1 MISLD
6 NRLKG
11 DKLCLRPSMI
21 KFEGPGTDIEI
32 CGAGLRP
39 LPMFLNRQLIKILED
54 LEVPES
60 AFLELQAA
68 EVEKLRNTTKSPVN
82 AANFVR
88 RNKIGEA
95 AKFDWL
101 IRKLLDLNI
110 MFTSDKFL
118 RITVELAV
126 LVQLRELKHRESI
139 IFFFSFIKYLD
150 GHLTV
155 FKGSRIPLEE
165 GYTLYGTLLPKVKRT
180 KKGPLLKPFLGI
192 MDETGILE
200 ENEVYVPL
208 RIEGAAKLVQGDLV
222 VTRSPA
228 LHPGDVKVARAVD
241 VPEDS
246 PLRDLYNCIVF
257 SSKGERDIPSQLSG
271 GDLDGD
277 VYQIFWRS
285 ALFPKILAT
294 PADYPIVTPIDI
306 GREVTRSDMTDFF
319 IKFMEQDQ
327 LGRIANNHQTLA
339 DQREEGT
346 FDEDCLTL
354 ATLHS
359 TAVDFSKTGIAVRPS
374 HIHTSH

>member
-139 IFFFSFIKYLD
+139 IFLFYFIKYLD

-155 FKGSRIPLEE
+155 VKGSRIPLEE
-165 GYTLYGTLLPKVKRT
+165 GYTLYGTLLSKVKRT
-180 KKGPLLKPFLGI
+180 KRGS
-192 MDETGILE
+192 
-200 ENEVYVPL
+200 Y
-208 RIEGAAKLVQGDLV
+208 
-222 VTRSPA
+222 
-228 LHPGDVKVARAVD
+228 
-241 VPEDS
+241 
-246 PLRDLYNCIVF
+246 
-257 SSKGERDIPSQLSG
+257 
-271 GDLDGD
+271 
-277 VYQIFWRS
+277 
-285 ALFPKILAT
+285 
-294 PADYPIVTPIDI
+294 
-306 GREVTRSDMTDFF
+306 
-319 IKFMEQDQ
+319 
-327 LGRIANNHQTLA
+327 
-339 DQREEGT
+339 
-346 FDEDCLTL
+346 
-354 ATLHS
+354 
-359 TAVDFSKTGIAVRPS
+359 
-374 HIHTSH
+374 

>member
-139 IFFFSFIKYLD
+139 IFFSSLLLNVCLD

-155 FKGSRIPLEE
+155 VKGSRIPLEE
-165 GYTLYGTLLPKVKRT
+165 GYTLYGTLLPKAKPTKR
-180 KKGPLLKPFLGI
+180 GP
-192 MDETGILE
+192 
-200 ENEVYVPL
+200 Y
-208 RIEGAAKLVQGDLV
+208 
-222 VTRSPA
+222 
-228 LHPGDVKVARAVD
+228 
-241 VPEDS
+241 
-246 PLRDLYNCIVF
+246 
-257 SSKGERDIPSQLSG
+257 
-271 GDLDGD
+271 
-277 VYQIFWRS
+277 
-285 ALFPKILAT
+285 
-294 PADYPIVTPIDI
+294 
-306 GREVTRSDMTDFF
+306 
-319 IKFMEQDQ
+319 
-327 LGRIANNHQTLA
+327 
-339 DQREEGT
+339 
-346 FDEDCLTL
+346 
-354 ATLHS
+354 
-359 TAVDFSKTGIAVRPS
+359 
-374 HIHTSH
+374 

>member
-139 IFFFSFIKYLD
+139 IFLSLLLD
-150 GHLTV
+150 ILYGHLTV
-155 FKGSRIPLEE
+155 VKGSRIPLEE
-165 GYTLYGTLLPKVKRT
+165 GYTLYGTLLPKAKRI
-180 KKGPLLKPFLGI
+180 K
-192 MDETGILE
+192 
-200 ENEVYVPL
+200 
-208 RIEGAAKLVQGDLV
+208 
-222 VTRSPA
+222 RSP
-228 LHPGDVKVARAVD
+228 
-241 VPEDS
+241 
-246 PLRDLYNCIVF
+246 Y
-257 SSKGERDIPSQLSG
+257 
-271 GDLDGD
+271 
-277 VYQIFWRS
+277 
-285 ALFPKILAT
+285 
-294 PADYPIVTPIDI
+294 
-306 GREVTRSDMTDFF
+306 
-319 IKFMEQDQ
+319 
-327 LGRIANNHQTLA
+327 
-339 DQREEGT
+339 
-346 FDEDCLTL
+346 
-354 ATLHS
+354 
-359 TAVDFSKTGIAVRPS
+359 
-374 HIHTSH
+374 

>member
-139 IFFFSFIKYLD
+139 IFFLFF
-150 GHLTV
+150 
-155 FKGSRIPLEE
+155 
-165 GYTLYGTLLPKVKRT
+165 LL
-180 KKGPLLKPFLGI
+180 LNI
-192 MDETGILE
+192 WM
-200 ENEVYVPL
+200 
-208 RIEGAAKLVQGDLV
+208 
-222 VTRSPA
+222 VT
-228 LHPGDVKVARAVD
+228 
-241 VPEDS
+241 
-246 PLRDLYNCIVF
+246 
-257 SSKGERDIPSQLSG
+257 
-271 GDLDGD
+271 
-277 VYQIFWRS
+277 
-285 ALFPKILAT
+285 
-294 PADYPIVTPIDI
+294 
-306 GREVTRSDMTDFF
+306 
-319 IKFMEQDQ
+319 
-327 LGRIANNHQTLA
+327 
-339 DQREEGT
+339 
-346 FDEDCLTL
+346 
-354 ATLHS
+354 
-359 TAVDFSKTGIAVRPS
+359 
-374 HIHTSH
+374 

>member
-21 KFEGPGTDIEI
+21 KFDGPGTDIEI

-39 LPMFLNRQLIKILED
+39 LPMYLNRQLIKILED

-126 LVQLRELKHRESI
+126 LVQLRELKHRMS
-139 IFFFSFIKYLD
+139 IFFFSFFRIKYLNASNV
-150 GHLTV
+150 GHRLSY
-155 FKGSRIPLEE
+155 SR
-165 GYTLYGTLLPKVKRT
+165 
-180 KKGPLLKPFLGI
+180 
-192 MDETGILE
+192 
-200 ENEVYVPL
+200 
-208 RIEGAAKLVQGDLV
+208 
-222 VTRSPA
+222 
-228 LHPGDVKVARAVD
+228 
-241 VPEDS
+241 
-246 PLRDLYNCIVF
+246 
-257 SSKGERDIPSQLSG
+257 
-271 GDLDGD
+271 
-277 VYQIFWRS
+277 
-285 ALFPKILAT
+285 
-294 PADYPIVTPIDI
+294 
-306 GREVTRSDMTDFF
+306 
-319 IKFMEQDQ
+319 
-327 LGRIANNHQTLA
+327 
-339 DQREEGT
+339 
-346 FDEDCLTL
+346 
-354 ATLHS
+354 
-359 TAVDFSKTGIAVRPS
+359 
-374 HIHTSH
+374 